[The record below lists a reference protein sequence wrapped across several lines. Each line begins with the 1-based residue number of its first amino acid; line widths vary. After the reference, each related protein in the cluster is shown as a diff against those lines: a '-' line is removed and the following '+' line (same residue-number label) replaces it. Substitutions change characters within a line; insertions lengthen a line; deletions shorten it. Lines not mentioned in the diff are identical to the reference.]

1 MELELEE
8 VDLGGQ
14 EVLEGPEMEVL
25 LYSLVRNCCRMGRRR
40 KLEVELLRSCSRKS
54 WLHLREVKLR
64 R

>member
-8 VDLGGQ
+8 VELEDQ
-14 EVLEGPEMEVL
+14 EVLEGLEVELL

-40 KLEVELLRSCSRKS
+40 KLEVELLRSCLRKS